1 MVKPWGRCY
10 YTVWALLAIFVVVG
24 AFGAAA
30 GEQGAMYD
38 AFRLT
43 RQGVLQGEIWR
54 LVSYPFLTS
63 GTLSL
68 LFTVLI
74 FYYIG
79 MPLELIW
86 GTARFL
92 TLFLVSV
99 LGGAAA
105 GVLLNVP
112 LAGGEAPIVTLMLI
126 YGFLF
131 PESVVYLFLIL
142 PIRVKTLAIII
153 TAWYL
158 VQLRRPEAAGAG
170 AVSRALQRR
179 PVLRAHHRRNPV
191 VAPGEAQAAR
201 GRRRSFRRRPRRL
214 DRLGDGARP
223 AGHAP
228 ARQRPAADRAGPR
241 LDRGTHPPR
250 RPVARTLL
258 AVLLQPRQHHLPALP
273 RIRTLPAAI
282 PRNRG
287 KRQTDLSL
295 NRESAKDR

>member
-1 MVKPWGRCY
+1 MVKAWGRCY
-10 YTVWALLAIFVVVG
+10 YTVWALLAVFIVVG
-24 AFGAAA
+24 GFGAATGGQSTMHA
-30 GEQGAMYD
+30 ALM
-38 AFRLT
+38 LT
-43 RQGVLQGEIWR
+43 RHGVLQGELWR

-63 GTLSL
+63 GPLSL

-79 MPLELIW
+79 MPLELMW

-131 PESVVYLFLIL
+131 PESIVYLFLVL

-158 VQLRRPEAAGAG
+158 VRCAALKLEGLALFLGLFSGVLFYVLTTGEIPWLRKVKRRLRTAAADPSAAVRGVSTASVMERARQVMRRHDGGQPLTDQDRAWIEELIHRADPSHELCSPYSFSPDNTICPPCCAFGRCLRRYLET
-170 AVSRALQRR
+170 V
-179 PVLRAHHRRNPV
+179 
-191 VAPGEAQAAR
+191 EK
-201 GRRRSFRRRPRRL
+201 
-214 DRLGDGARP
+214 DG
-223 AGHAP
+223 
-228 ARQRPAADRAGPR
+228 
-241 LDRGTHPPR
+241 
-250 RPVARTLL
+250 
-258 AVLLQPRQHHLPALP
+258 
-273 RIRTLPAAI
+273 
-282 PRNRG
+282 
-287 KRQTDLSL
+287 
-295 NRESAKDR
+295 